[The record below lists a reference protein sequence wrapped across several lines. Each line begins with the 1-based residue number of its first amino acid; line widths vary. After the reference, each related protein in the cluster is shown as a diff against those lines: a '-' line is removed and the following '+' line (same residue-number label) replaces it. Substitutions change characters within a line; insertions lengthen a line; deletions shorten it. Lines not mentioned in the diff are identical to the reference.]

1 MQYHEKRLNEH
12 MENLIKAL
20 QIFLKY
26 GNPSN
31 PTHCEHDVL
40 YICNIDPALVSYEDK
55 KKLDTLG
62 FFVDSTDKCFKSYRY
77 GSA

>member
-1 MQYHEKRLNEH
+1 M

-26 GNPSN
+26 GNPEH
-31 PTHCEHDVL
+31 PTHCEHDIL
-40 YICNIDPALVSYEDK
+40 YICNISPDQVSDEDK
-55 KKLDTLG
+55 RELESLG
-62 FFVDSTDKCFKSYRY
+62 FFIDESEDCFKSYRY

>member
-1 MQYHEKRLNEH
+1 

-26 GNPSN
+26 GNPEN
-31 PTHCEHDVL
+31 PTHCEHGIL
-40 YICNIDPALVSYEDK
+40 YICDDYDPEDFSK
-55 KKLDTLG
+55 EDIVELEKLG
-62 FFVDSTDKCFKSYRY
+62 FYLSDQGWFISHKY

>member
-1 MQYHEKRLNEH
+1 

-26 GNPSN
+26 GNPN
-31 PTHCEHDVL
+31 YPTHCAYDVL
-40 YICNIDPALVSYEDK
+40 YIKIDPSLVSAEDKAALV
-55 KKLDTLG
+55 LLG
-62 FFVDSTDKCFKSYRY
+62 FNEDEDFNCFSSYRY